1 MTRILYDI
9 SLDEIYRVRTLLL
22 RIAEPIFNTR
32 ENLIGFGVVSVPFHV
47 ISLGIVVHESILAIG
62 INLRL

>member
-1 MTRILYDI
+1 MTQVLYAI
-9 SLDEIYRVRTLLL
+9 HLDEIYRVQTRLL

-32 ENLIGFGVVSVPFHV
+32 ENLIGFGVVSIPFHV

-62 INLRL
+62 IDLRL